1 MALEKSQK
9 VLDEEENLVSSGKI
23 YNVLVEIIILLLQP
37 YPFLN
42 SNIFIKHNLG
52 VYFTTTNLYDS
63 FSFPFKINYVLVFLG
78 FGKLFIILRVV
89 LIRQSYMSPRSN
101 RLCRMY
107 GCESNYLYAVKCLFK
122 DSPMSLI
129 GIVFVCSILI
139 FALGLRI
146 A

>member
-1 MALEKSQK
+1 MKKKILPHQEKFITF
-9 VLDEEENLVSSGKI
+9 SSKSLSYSFSLTPSSTVTI
-23 YNVLVEIIILLLQP
+23 Y
-37 YPFLN
+37 
-42 SNIFIKHNLG
+42 STLG

-78 FGKLFIILRVV
+78 FGKMFIILRVV

-129 GIVFVCSILI
+129 GIVFVCSILF

>member
-1 MALEKSQK
+1 M
-9 VLDEEENLVSSGKI
+9 VKI
-23 YNVLVEIIILLLQP
+23 
-37 YPFLN
+37 FL
-42 SNIFIKHNLG
+42 IEG
-52 VYFTTTNLYDS
+52 TYFSTQNLYDN
-63 FSFPFKINYVLVFLG
+63 FSFPFKLNYVLVFLG

-89 LIRQSYMSPRSN
+89 LIRQIYMSPRSN

-107 GCESNYLYAVKCLFK
+107 GCESNYLYAIKCLFK

-146 A
+146 AERYLKYKFRNLVV